1 MSQHRARQT
10 AQQKARAAGRQ
21 PSEAETECD
30 ILEEFGRLAQPSLYP
45 SLFVW
50 KNEVGLFLPLSEA
63 IAAVSALWHPRGGLF
78 TGPALDDVIAA
89 LRRTV
94 RRLGAVGSPDL
105 FLCVEGRLGGVEVK
119 RPGDGPGERAGVLSP
134 DQVQWH
140 AVASRKGVP
149 VGVLTGPEQCEPFI
163 RALLAAPPPP
173 ASPGRRACV

>member
-1 MSQHRARQT
+1 MSGRARMT

-63 IAAVSALWHPRGGLF
+63 IAAVSALWHRGAGA
-78 TGPALDDVIAA
+78 PSCDDVVAV
-89 LRRTV
+89 LRRGI

-105 FLCVEGRLGGVEVK
+105 FLAVEGRLGGVEIK

-134 DQVQWH
+134 DQERWH
-140 AVASRKGVP
+140 SVSAKKGVP
-149 VGVLTGPEQCEPFI
+149 VAVITGPEQCEPFI
-163 RALLAAPPPP
+163 QRVLAMPAPSP
-173 ASPGRRACV
+173 SPGRRGPA

>member
-1 MSQHRARQT
+1 MSQHRTRQT

-63 IAAVSALWHPRGGLF
+63 IAAVSALWHRGNGAP
-78 TGPALDDVIAA
+78 TADDVVAVLKRGI
-89 LRRTV
+89 

-105 FLCVEGRLGGVEVK
+105 FLAVEGRLGGVEIK
-119 RPGDGPGERAGVLSP
+119 RPGDMPGERAGTLSP
-134 DQVQWH
+134 DQIQWH
-140 AVASRKGVP
+140 SVSARKGVP

-163 RALLAAPPPP
+163 RRVLAMPAPAP
-173 ASPGRRACV
+173 SPGRHRPA